1 MIDIVIPLGNG
12 SLWENN
18 ELRYALR
25 SIEKHVKEI
34 RDVYLIGE
42 KPSFLNDEI
51 KHIPIEDKSDI
62 PSKNI
67 LNKILKATIT
77 KDISSTF
84 LFTND
89 DIFFTRDINAVDY
102 PFYYHEDLRWN
113 IERTHYQNWYKDYL
127 NETLVA
133 LDMEYETKNF
143 DTHFPIRYNKVLFNN
158 VYQQWKEEWDDNKKL
173 LIKSLYCNTLGVN
186 GFNKEDLK
194 FKGFI
199 SYEALKQLTKDR
211 DCFSIGD
218 TVITDDFKKFINELF
233 LDKSKYEI

>member
-18 ELRYALR
+18 ELKYALR
-25 SIEKHVKEI
+25 SIEKYVKGI
-34 RDVYLIGE
+34 RSIYLIGE
-42 KPSFLNDEI
+42 KPDFLNDEI
-51 KHIPIEDKSDI
+51 KHIPFEDLHNI

-67 LNKILKATIT
+67 LNKILKAITI
-77 KDISSTF
+77 KDISTTF

-89 DIFFTRDINAVDY
+89 DIFFLKDVDATTY

-113 IERTHYQNWYKDYL
+113 IERTHYTNWYKDYL
-127 NETLVA
+127 IETLIA
-133 LDMEYETKNF
+133 LDMEYDIKNF
-143 DTHFPIRYNKVLFNN
+143 DTHFPIRYSKILFNN
-158 VYQQWKEEWDDNKKL
+158 VHQQWKEEWDIGKKL
-173 LIKSLYCNTLGVN
+173 LIKSLYCNTLGTN

-194 FKGFI
+194 FKGFV

-218 TVITDDFKKFINELF
+218 TVITDDFKKFIDELF
-233 LDKSKYEI
+233 PNKSKYEI